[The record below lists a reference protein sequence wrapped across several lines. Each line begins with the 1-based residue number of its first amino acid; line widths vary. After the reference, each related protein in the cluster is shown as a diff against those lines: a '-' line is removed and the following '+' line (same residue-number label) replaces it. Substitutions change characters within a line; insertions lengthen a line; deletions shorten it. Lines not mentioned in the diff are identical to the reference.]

1 MTPQTELTST
11 PSTERPA
18 LRRRGP
24 QQQVRRDD
32 GNSLRL
38 KAADPGESHPEL
50 LDLPDDD
57 LDRLISGL
65 LPLVKQM
72 ASRFRKVLPTHIE
85 VDDLVAA
92 GSVGLLDAVRKFDV
106 RKRVK
111 ITTYARYRIR
121 GAMLD
126 SLRTL
131 DDASRDLRQKKKK
144 VEVVCRELEA
154 RFGRPPGDSE
164 IAAELGLSLDGWYR
178 TLHEISALGVDWL
191 RSGRSGNEKVAFGES
206 PDGED
211 SENPFRRCFLS
222 EQREILQRALAELP
236 ERQRLVVLLYTEH
249 GLTMKQIAARLKVGE
264 SRVSQIYSAARAS
277 LRKRVQGILRQPR
290 HGPPSTIGT
299 TFATGL

>member
-1 MTPQTELTST
+1 
-11 PSTERPA
+11 
-18 LRRRGP
+18 
-24 QQQVRRDD
+24 
-32 GNSLRL
+32 
-38 KAADPGESHPEL
+38 
-50 LDLPDDD
+50 
-57 LDRLISGL
+57 
-65 LPLVKQM
+65 
-72 ASRFRKVLPTHIE
+72 
-85 VDDLVAA
+85 
-92 GSVGLLDAVRKFDV
+92 VRKFDV

-111 ITTYARYRIR
+111 ITTYARHRIR

-154 RFGRPPGDSE
+154 RFGRPPSDSE
-164 IAAELGLSLDGWYR
+164 VAAELGLSLDGWYR

-211 SENPFRRCFLS
+211 SEDPFRRCFLS

-249 GLTMKQIAARLKVGE
+249 GLTMNQIAARLKVGE